1 MGAAELEPSLGM
13 GHVVRAKV
21 MSPFVG
27 QTMTNFLGRPKA
39 EDLLVLKGLIEAGKV
54 TPAIGARYPL
64 SDVPD
69 AIRKLGT
76 GHGRG
81 KVVITV

>member
-1 MGAAELEPSLGM
+1 MVGDGTGGGAKA
-13 GHVVRAKV
+13 

-27 QTMTNFLGRPKA
+27 QKMTNFLGRPGA

-54 TPAIGARYPL
+54 MPVVGAKYPL
-64 SDVPD
+64 GDVPI
-69 AIRKLGT
+69 AIRELGT

>member
-1 MGAAELEPSLGM
+1 M
-13 GHVVRAKV
+13 RAKA

-27 QTMTNFLGRPKA
+27 QKMTNFLGRPKA
-39 EDLLVLKGLIEAGKV
+39 EDLLVLKGLIEAGNV
-54 TPAIGARYPL
+54 TPVIGARYPL
-64 SDVPD
+64 SEVSD
-69 AIRKLGT
+69 AIRNLGT